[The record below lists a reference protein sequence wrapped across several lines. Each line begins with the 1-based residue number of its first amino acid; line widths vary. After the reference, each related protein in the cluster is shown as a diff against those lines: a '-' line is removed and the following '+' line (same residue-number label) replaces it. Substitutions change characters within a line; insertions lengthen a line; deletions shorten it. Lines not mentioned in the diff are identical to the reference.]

1 MYFQSNHVAKSRMR
15 LANLKIP
22 CTIWNNMEKMRAMVL
37 EKCAAIETNPLKL
50 KYIEKHEIKRPN
62 EILLKIEACGVCH
75 SQLHGIEG
83 DWQDIGIPPSL
94 PTVPGHEIVGKVIQV
109 GDSVTKF
116 RVGDRAGITPLLEAC
131 RKCQYCNEG
140 KEYLCESSTITGE
153 SFKGGYTE
161 YITVVDDFATKV
173 PENMKPEYAA
183 PLFCAGITA
192 YKAVKAAEPKLHKK
206 IGIFG
211 IGGVGHMAVQF
222 AKVEN
227 CDVIAFSRSE
237 KHLKIAKRLGALDV
251 MMFLKDQN
259 EFLDKLK
266 EKHGLLD
273 AAIVFA
279 PADIVTDTAIKSIK
293 KGGLVVIATV
303 GERPAFMAF
312 EEKTIRGTLIGS
324 TKDMEQ
330 VIKICDEKNIEVVSQ
345 IFALE
350 DANEALKKLKN
361 SEIEAR
367 AVLIP

>member
-1 MYFQSNHVAKSRMR
+1 
-15 LANLKIP
+15 
-22 CTIWNNMEKMRAMVL
+22 MVL
-37 EKCAAIETNPLKL
+37 SECAKIETNPLKL
-50 KYIEKHEIKRPN
+50 TEIDIHEIQRSN

-83 DWQDIGIPPSL
+83 DWKDIGIPPTL
-94 PTVPGHEIVGKVIQV
+94 PTVPGHELVGKVIQI
-109 GDSVTKF
+109 GDAITKF
-116 RVGDRAGITPLLEAC
+116 KVGDRAGITPLLEAC
-131 RKCQYCNEG
+131 KECQYCKEG
-140 KEYLCESSTITGE
+140 KEYLCESSIITGE

-161 YITVVDDFATKV
+161 YITVTEDFATKV
-173 PENMKPEYAA
+173 PQHMKPEYAA

-192 YKAVKAAEPKLHKK
+192 YKAVKAAEPKSHKK

-227 CDVIAFSRSE
+227 CEVIAFSRTQ
-237 KHLKIAKRLGALDV
+237 KHLDVAKRLGAIDA
-251 MMFLKDQN
+251 MTFSENQE
-259 EFLDKLK
+259 EFLNKLK
-266 EKHGLLD
+266 NKHGMLD

-279 PADIVTDTAIKSIK
+279 PSDIATDTAIKSVK

-303 GERPAFMAF
+303 GKNPSFMAF

-330 VIKICDEKNIEVVSQ
+330 VIKICDENNIEVISQ
-345 IFALE
+345 VFPLE
-350 DANEALKKLKN
+350 SANEVLKKLKD